1 MTRQAARPANTT
13 EGRHTPPSG
22 RAGAAVSQPS
32 YNACRVDEATARP
45 HRHFTASRISQNPAD
60 EASMDGYIR
69 SEREEFFEQLCMSVD
84 ADEAHEQE
92 AIEYFENQFDQTDFD
107 PAQWLDI
114 ALYYSPA
121 VARGIVDMVTPDD
134 KARSNIAEV
143 IADNL
148 DISYGEDEC
157 QQFAETIEFALN
169 NGVPVDLDLV
179 LDGCQRAIDDLDT
192 WADDDTKA
200 PLLRLR
206 EELLRQQGER

>member
-1 MTRQAARPANTT
+1 MGGGDRIAAALAAGGNAMLCRMEPWRPA
-13 EGRHTPPSG
+13 GRPIM
-22 RAGAAVSQPS
+22 RAACAKQRLTRAA
-32 YNACRVDEATARP
+32 NFFRL
-45 HRHFTASRISQNPAD
+45 RHSAD

-69 SEREEFFEQLCMSVD
+69 SEREEYFEQLCISVD
-84 ADEAHEQE
+84 ADEVHEQE
-92 AIEYFENQFDQTDFD
+92 AIEFFENQFDQPDFD

-121 VARGIVDMVTPDD
+121 VARGIIDMVTPDD

-148 DISYGEDEC
+148 DISYGEDDC

-192 WADDDTKA
+192 WADDETKA

-206 EELLRQQGER
+206 EEVLRQQGER